1 MPTEPGGSRLVAK
14 LKSENHKVLHRLI
27 VAFAASGSL
36 LLAGCS
42 DATPAADGDIE
53 RVTLGDRSFDL
64 ELAMAPTSRRDGLG
78 GRETLPENGGMFFV
92 FPDAQLRR
100 FWMFDCVMP
109 IDIAFIDPIGYVTA
123 IHTMP
128 HEELRGEKE
137 SLLDYESRLPGY
149 SSAYPAQFAIEL
161 APGSFES
168 LGIAAGDRISIPPER
183 LKTLGK
189 AAEPD

>member
-1 MPTEPGGSRLVAK
+1 MVAK
-14 LKSENHKVLHRLI
+14 LKSENHKVLHHLI

-92 FPDAQLRR
+92 FPDARPRR
-100 FWMFDCVMP
+100 FWMYDCLIP
-109 IDIAFIDPIGYVTA
+109 IDIAFVDPIGFVTA
-123 IHTMP
+123 VHTMP
-128 HEELRGEKE
+128 AEDLRGEDE
-137 SLLDYESRLPGY
+137 SILAYESRLEGY

-161 APGSFES
+161 VPGSFES
-168 LGIAAGDRISIPPER
+168 LGIAAGDRLPISPER
-183 LKTLGK
+183 LKMLGQ

>member
-1 MPTEPGGSRLVAK
+1 MVAK
-14 LKSENHKVLHRLI
+14 LKSDVDA
-27 VAFAASGSL
+27 VCSGSL
-36 LLAGCS
+36 PAFVACGIVLLALVLGGCS
-42 DATPAADGDIE
+42 DPSPPVDGDLE
-53 RVTLGDRSFDL
+53 RVTLGDRSFEL
-64 ELAMAPTSRRDGLG
+64 ELAMAPESRRLGLG
-78 GRETLPENGGMFFV
+78 GRETLAENGGMFFV
-92 FPDAQLRR
+92 FPDAQPRR
-100 FWMFDCVMP
+100 FWMYDCLMA

-123 IHTMP
+123 VHTMP
-128 HEELRGEKE
+128 PEELRGETE

-183 LKTLGK
+183 LKMLGK

>member
-1 MPTEPGGSRLVAK
+1 MVAK
-14 LKSENHKVLHRLI
+14 LNRKILDRSARLI
-27 VAFAASGSL
+27 LAAATSSTVLIG
-36 LLAGCS
+36 GCS
-42 DATPAADGDIE
+42 DATPATDGDIE
-53 RVTLGDRSFDL
+53 RVSLGDRSFEL
-64 ELAMAPTSRRDGLG
+64 ELAMARESRRLGLG
-78 GRETLPENGGMFFV
+78 GRETLAENEGMFFV

-100 FWMFDCVMP
+100 FWMFDCVMS

-128 HEELRGEKE
+128 PEELRGEKE

-149 SSAYPAQFAIEL
+149 SSSYPAQFAIEL

-168 LGIAAGDRISIPPER
+168 LGIAAGDRIPIPPER

>member
-1 MPTEPGGSRLVAK
+1 MVAK
-14 LKSENHKVLHRLI
+14 LKSENHKVLPGLI
-27 VAFAASGSL
+27 VAIATSGTL
-36 LLAGCS
+36 LPGGCS
-42 DATPAADGDIE
+42 NATPAVDGDVE
-53 RVTLGDRSFDL
+53 RVTLNDRSFDL
-64 ELAMAPTSRRDGLG
+64 ELAMAPTSRRNGLG

-128 HEELRGEKE
+128 HQELRGEKE

-161 APGSFES
+161 KPGSFES
-168 LGIAAGDRISIPPER
+168 LGIAVGDRISIPPER